1 MSTSGVSGKNP
12 NCSIKISG
20 KKTKA
25 KPLILLSKMYLIEQ
39 MKNLKCLSST
49 IDSYEWNVKNE
60 TLFEILFLY
69 KLNKLIKML

>member
-39 MKNLKCLSST
+39 MKNLKCFSST
-49 IDSYEWNVKNE
+49 LTLMNEMLKMRLYLKYYSYTN
-60 TLFEILFLY
+60 
-69 KLNKLIKML
+69 LIN